1 MRADC
6 LVACLP
12 MKEEN
17 TVPLPVMNN
26 HSTCSRE
33 RDSSVSEVMLHT
45 HFS

>member
-17 TVPLPVMNN
+17 TVPLPSDEQPQ
-26 HSTCSRE
+26 HLLKGEGFLS
-33 RDSSVSEVMLHT
+33 L
-45 HFS
+45 